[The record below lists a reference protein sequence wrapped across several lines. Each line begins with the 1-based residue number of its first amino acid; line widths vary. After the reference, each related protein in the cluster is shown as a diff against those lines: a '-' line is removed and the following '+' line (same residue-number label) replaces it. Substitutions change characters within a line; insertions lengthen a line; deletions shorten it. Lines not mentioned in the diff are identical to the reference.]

1 MMMTS
6 DFRPDVEITAVL
18 CMRSASGH
26 NYRNSTVRSLWTWPW
41 GRYHVP
47 QNVWL
52 VNININLICDH
63 SCNGEADM
71 LVTPTCAYVSS
82 LEAGF
87 MILKLLTQ
95 YADLSQFAVD
105 YFFW

>member
-1 MMMTS
+1 
-6 DFRPDVEITAVL
+6 
-18 CMRSASGH
+18 
-26 NYRNSTVRSLWTWPW
+26 
-41 GRYHVP
+41 
-47 QNVWL
+47 
-52 VNININLICDH
+52 
-63 SCNGEADM
+63 M